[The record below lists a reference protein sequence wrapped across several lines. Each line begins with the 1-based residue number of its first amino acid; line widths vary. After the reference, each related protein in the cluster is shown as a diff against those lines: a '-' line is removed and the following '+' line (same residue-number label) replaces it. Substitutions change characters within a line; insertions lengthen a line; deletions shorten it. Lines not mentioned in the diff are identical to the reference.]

1 MPLTAKERDLKERY
15 DYLLNKRK
23 EMYESAFA
31 DFVKELLR
39 LESDST
45 PMPDSKRQLL
55 DEMYPHLETICLGDI
70 SALTSHVFVNSGV
83 FNDSF

>member
-1 MPLTAKERDLKERY
+1 MPLTEIERDLKERY
-15 DYLLNKRK
+15 DYLLDKRK

-31 DFVKELLR
+31 DFIKELLL

-55 DEMYPHLETICLGDI
+55 DEMYPHLERICLGDI
-70 SALTSHVFVNSGV
+70 SALTSHIFVIGGMYYSL
-83 FNDSF
+83 